1 MDNLSKKSGRK
12 PDPRVIRTRKLLRDS
27 LMALIPEKGF
37 DAITIQD
44 ITDRAT
50 LNHATF
56 YLHYRDKDDLLTQ
69 IIESV
74 LQEVAAIPAKI
85 HLSSD
90 SNTIRQV
97 FVQLFEHVARHE
109 PFYRIMLLEP
119 SVARYTR
126 KIQAYIE
133 QIGMHWLSMGQR
145 PQELQMPPDLFISFI
160 GAAYL
165 GFIKWWVVNNMPYPP
180 DYMAEQFM
188 RLAVSGI
195 LSDFGINPSPT
206 RKAALP
212 RRPTKSSVEFDA
224 TLPGFDQL
232 PK

>member
-12 PDPRVIRTRKLLRDS
+12 LDPRVIRTRKLLRDS
-27 LMALIPEKGF
+27 LMSLIPEKGF

-74 LQEVAAIPAKI
+74 LHEIAAIPAAAR
-85 HLSSD
+85 LSPD
-90 SNTIRQV
+90 ATAIRQV
-97 FVQLFEHVARHE
+97 FIQLFEHVARHA

-119 SVARYTR
+119 SVARYTE
-126 KIQAYIE
+126 KIQSYIE
-133 QIGMHWLSMGQR
+133 QIGMRWLSMAPH
-145 PQELQMPPDLFISFI
+145 PQELQTPPGLFISFI

-165 GFIKWWVVNNMPYPP
+165 GFIKWWVVNNLPYPP

-188 RLAVSGI
+188 RLAISGI
-195 LSDFGINPSPT
+195 LSDFGIDPAPAPT
-206 RKAALP
+206 AAPHHSGL
-212 RRPTKSSVEFDA
+212 
-224 TLPGFDQL
+224 
-232 PK
+232 